1 MSRFRLLALGALLL
15 ASSAQAQGQPEARI
29 LVPRGGANGY
39 VAVPLHGTRQG
50 ERMEI
55 GRDAVGTPETGQASG
70 LYGRNG
76 QRLGTVRTTP
86 WGGTAV
92 YGKDGRRL
100 D

>member
-1 MSRFRLLALGALLL
+1 VSPSRPLTLAALLL
-15 ASSAQAQGQPEARI
+15 VGAAQAQSPPEARI
-29 LVPRGGANGY
+29 LVPGGGANGY
-39 VAVPLHGTRQG
+39 TAVPLPGSRQG
-50 ERMEI
+50 ERVEV
-55 GRDAVGTPETGQASG
+55 GRNAVGTPATGQASG

-76 QRLGTVRTTP
+76 ERLGTVRTTP